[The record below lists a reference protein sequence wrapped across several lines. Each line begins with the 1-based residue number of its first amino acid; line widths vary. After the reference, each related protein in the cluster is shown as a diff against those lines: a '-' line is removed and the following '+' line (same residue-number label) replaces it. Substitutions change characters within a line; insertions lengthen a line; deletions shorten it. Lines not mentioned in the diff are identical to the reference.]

1 MFLGEIL
8 ISGYMLVALNSPSVF
23 PMRNVAVE
31 EPAIL
36 AKSAIIVDTQKERIL
51 FDKDS
56 AQLLPA
62 ASLTKV
68 LSALVVLDT
77 IPLEKVITMDQR
89 ALVSGDN
96 LDFKVGEKIQ
106 ARHLLFAA
114 LIHSSNAAMMALAY
128 DIGLDN
134 FLSLMRSKTIELGVQ
149 KAVID
154 DPVGLSPKT
163 RISSAEYAKIAQAG
177 FTNNFINNV
186 LSIPEYTFKSVS
198 GRSHK
203 LVSTNP
209 LIFDARIV
217 AAKTGTLR
225 EIGENFAAL
234 VKDGTGQARFVAVV
248 IGSTDRAKDMTLLI
262 NWLDKGFIWM

>member
-31 EPAIL
+31 QPVVS
-36 AKSAIIVDTQKERIL
+36 AKSAIVVDTQKERVL

-56 AQLLPA
+56 TQLLPA
-62 ASLTKV
+62 ASLIKV

-89 ALVSGDN
+89 ALASGDS
-96 LDFKVGEKIQ
+96 LDFKVGEKVQ

-134 FLSLMRSKTIELGVQ
+134 FLSLMRSKTIELDLQ
-149 KAVID
+149 KVVID

-163 RISSAEYAKIAQAG
+163 RISSAEYAKIAQVG
-177 FTNNFINNV
+177 FINNFISNV

-209 LIFDARIV
+209 FIFDARIV

-225 EIGENFAAL
+225 EIGENFATFI
-234 VKDGTGQARFVAVV
+234 KDGTEQPRFIAVI
-248 IGSTDRAKDMTLLI
+248 IGSTDRAKDMTSLI
-262 NWLDKGFIWM
+262 NWLDKGFTWK